1 MLFLLL
7 HLVLL
12 VLQWWQVIVTVIAVL
27 ITTDLVYKTCFQL
40 FCLPKKTPNIS
51 WYFYITLI
59 LTVLTSTVGES
70 TVLTSFSL
78 GESQISNSS
87 SRFFFPRQVRSGFW
101 SLISTL
107 DALDDVTPPLGP
119 HFLVHRRL
127 SWKIWEKHGKTME
140 KYGKIWEKYG
150 KTWKSMGHS
159 LWHSP
164 LKCLFYGFERE
175 HWPMNGGLF
184 TRKSRV

>member
-87 SRFFFPRQVRSGFW
+87 SRFFFRGRCGQVFGASSRPWMPWMMWRRRWVHTFW
-101 SLISTL
+101 SIGGFHERYGKHMGK
-107 DALDDVTPPLGP
+107 P
-119 HFLVHRRL
+119 
-127 SWKIWEKHGKTME
+127 WKNME
-140 KYGKIWEKYG
+140 KYGK
-150 KTWKSMGHS
+150 SMGKHGKV
-159 LWHSP
+159 WDIACDIAH
-164 LKCLFYGFERE
+164 
-175 HWPMNGGLF
+175 
-184 TRKSRV
+184 